1 MSKSPLITFEFW
13 IKAFIPQEVS
23 LKNGEIYT
31 VPVPNGNGATMVPHP
46 ARMETYSPQDP
57 DTKQDWQRSVVN
69 DYGYSTDNRGF
80 SNDKKAKARMTTYA
94 IVSVFERDYNESC
107 INKIGIGC
115 FQKKYFTFDGYSKCD
130 DTIEYDF
137 PTGKENWRKPGD
149 NSRMFITPAVTTIR
163 TGGFLRIEFSIN
175 CEASL
180 PNSSAARLFGN
191 INYSGGIIF
200 DEKRREITANL
211 AYDDFP
217 AFEAYGAING
227 NAGKAL
233 LQKLPILGSTVSD
246 LGGASG
252 TAWRMSGRG
261 VKSSVKDEDAI
272 NPDEV
277 IWIDTTILPSPQKKT
292 RNKLIRTKKRKR
304 KYRSSLRDSNNSGDL
319 DNSVHASAVNNR
331 DYLPYSSLRFSKT
344 DSENLARPLAVSAS
358 A

>member
-1 MSKSPLITFEFW
+1 MNWERT
-13 IKAFIPQEVS
+13 
-23 LKNGEIYT
+23 
-31 VPVPNGNGATMVPHP
+31 
-46 ARMETYSPQDP
+46 
-57 DTKQDWQRSVVN
+57 VVN

-80 SNDKKAKARMTTYA
+80 SNDRNAKARMTTYA
-94 IVSVFERDYNESC
+94 KISIFERAYDKPC
-107 INKIGIGC
+107 INKTGMGC
-115 FQKKYFTFDGYSKCD
+115 FQKKYFTFVGYSNCGK
-130 DTIEYDF
+130 TTEYDF
-137 PTGKENWRKPGD
+137 TSGKQNWQDEGD
-149 NSRMFITPAVTTIR
+149 NSRMFTTPAVTTIQS
-163 TGGFLRIEFSIN
+163 GGFLRIEFSIN

-252 TAWRMSGRG
+252 SAWRISGRG

-331 DYLPYSSLRFSKT
+331 DYLSYSSLRFSKT